1 MKPMTYRHILVAIA
15 AIAALGTASAADRR
29 IKITSRY
36 LNFPIS
42 HSADRKAMTFVVD
55 GRQDC
60 RSVMRLTDAQPDYW
74 TFRDVSRWRGKTI
87 TLSFDG
93 PQAALDRVVAADT
106 IVGASTMYAERLRP
120 QYHFTTRRGWIN
132 DPNGLVYYG
141 GKYHLFYQHNPYER
155 EWENMHWGHAVSTDL
170 TTWQELPDALHPDA
184 TGTMFSGSA
193 VIDYGNTAHLNGP
206 DGKPAMVAL
215 YTADSP
221 EAQRQCMAYS
231 LDEGLTF
238 TKYDGNP
245 VIDSH
250 LKWQSHDTRDPKV
263 FWYDKTRHWVMVLNE
278 RDGHSIYTSTDL
290 KHWTFE
296 SHLTGFWECPELFE
310 LPVDGNPSVRKWVMW
325 GASGAYMVGDFDGR
339 RFTPLTPKQQ
349 NVAGSAY
356 AAQVY
361 NNIPRSDGRA
371 IKMAW
376 GRIDFPGMPFNG
388 VMLLP
393 QEQLLQTSHGGYRL
407 LSRPAREV
415 ERLFTL
421 AASGEDMTADEAN
434 ALLARFD
441 SDVLRISLTLEMTYA
456 TSAGLRFRGERII
469 DYDLNA
475 NTLNGTFYSPEE
487 PGSMTL
493 SADVYVDRRVVEV
506 FADGGMLSLSFAR
519 DADRKSPE
527 GYKLWGNDIKVR
539 SLKVYRLNKDL

>member
-1 MKPMTYRHILVAIA
+1 M
-15 AIAALGTASAADRR
+15 
-29 IKITSRY
+29 
-36 LNFPIS
+36 
-42 HSADRKAMTFVVD
+42 
-55 GRQDC
+55 
-60 RSVMRLTDAQPDYW
+60 
-74 TFRDVSRWRGKTI
+74 
-87 TLSFDG
+87 
-93 PQAALDRVVAADT
+93 
-106 IVGASTMYAERLRP
+106 
-120 QYHFTTRRGWIN
+120 
-132 DPNGLVYYG
+132 
-141 GKYHLFYQHNPYER
+141 
-155 EWENMHWGHAVSTDL
+155 
-170 TTWQELPDALHPDA
+170 
-184 TGTMFSGSA
+184 
-193 VIDYGNTAHLNGP
+193 
-206 DGKPAMVAL
+206 
-215 YTADSP
+215 
-221 EAQRQCMAYS
+221 
-231 LDEGLTF
+231 
-238 TKYDGNP
+238 
-245 VIDSH
+245 IDSH

-263 FWYDKTRHWVMVLNE
+263 FWYDRTRHWVMVLNE

-325 GASGAYMVGDFDGR
+325 GASGTYMVGDFDGR

-434 ALLARFD
+434 AMLAGFD

-475 NTLNGTFYSPEE
+475 NTINGTFYSPDE

-527 GYKLWGNDIKVR
+527 GYKLWGNNIKVR

>member
-1 MKPMTYRHILVAIA
+1 MTYRHILVAVA

-120 QYHFTTRRGWIN
+120 QFHFTTRRGWIN
-132 DPNGLVYYG
+132 DPNGLVFYN

-170 TTWQELPDALHPDA
+170 TTWRELPDALHPDA
-184 TGTMFSGSA
+184 IGTMFSGSA

-231 LDEGLTF
+231 LDEGQ
-238 TKYDGNP
+238 
-245 VIDSH
+245 I
-250 LKWQSHDTRDPKV
+250 
-263 FWYDKTRHWVMVLNE
+263 
-278 RDGHSIYTSTDL
+278 
-290 KHWTFE
+290 
-296 SHLTGFWECPELFE
+296 
-310 LPVDGNPSVRKWVMW
+310 
-325 GASGAYMVGDFDGR
+325 
-339 RFTPLTPKQQ
+339 
-349 NVAGSAY
+349 
-356 AAQVY
+356 
-361 NNIPRSDGRA
+361 GRA
-371 IKMAW
+371 H
-376 GRIDFPGMPFNG
+376 
-388 VMLLP
+388 V
-393 QEQLLQTSHGGYRL
+393 
-407 LSRPAREV
+407 
-415 ERLFTL
+415 
-421 AASGEDMTADEAN
+421 
-434 ALLARFD
+434 
-441 SDVLRISLTLEMTYA
+441 
-456 TSAGLRFRGERII
+456 
-469 DYDLNA
+469 
-475 NTLNGTFYSPEE
+475 
-487 PGSMTL
+487 
-493 SADVYVDRRVVEV
+493 
-506 FADGGMLSLSFAR
+506 
-519 DADRKSPE
+519 
-527 GYKLWGNDIKVR
+527 
-539 SLKVYRLNKDL
+539 

>member
-1 MKPMTYRHILVAIA
+1 MKPMTYRHILVAIV

-120 QYHFTTRRGWIN
+120 QFHFTTRRGWIN

-184 TGTMFSGSA
+184 IGTMFSGSA

-250 LKWQSHDTRDPKV
+250 VKWQSHDTRDPKV
-263 FWYDKTRHWVMVLNE
+263 FWYDRTRHWVMVLNE

-296 SHLTGFWECPELFE
+296 SHITGFWECPELFE

-325 GASGAYMVGDFDGR
+325 GASGTYMVGDFDGR

-371 IKMAW
+371 IKMTW

-434 ALLARFD
+434 AMLAGFD

>member
-1 MKPMTYRHILVAIA
+1 M
-15 AIAALGTASAADRR
+15 
-29 IKITSRY
+29 
-36 LNFPIS
+36 
-42 HSADRKAMTFVVD
+42 
-55 GRQDC
+55 
-60 RSVMRLTDAQPDYW
+60 
-74 TFRDVSRWRGKTI
+74 
-87 TLSFDG
+87 
-93 PQAALDRVVAADT
+93 VAADT

-120 QYHFTTRRGWIN
+120 QFHFTTRRGWIN
-132 DPNGLVYYG
+132 DPNGLVFYN

-184 TGTMFSGSA
+184 IGTMFSGSA
-193 VIDYGNTAHLNGP
+193 VIDYGNTAHLNAP

-250 LKWQSHDTRDPKV
+250 VKWQSHDTRDPKV
-263 FWYDKTRHWVMVLNE
+263 FWYDRTRRWVMVLNE

-325 GASGAYMVGDFDGR
+325 GASGTYMVGDFDGR

-434 ALLARFD
+434 AMLAGFD

-527 GYKLWGNDIKVR
+527 GYKLWGNNIKVR